1 MKFYQIISFISYHF
15 LHREVHKVSPYKYNK
30 YLGESRQ
37 GVRGKIHGNTGSIK
51 PSIEHTGNLL
61 FWYKK
66 KIMICLMYN
75 PWWYFLAYLSW
86 KLKRAFL
93 ITFCPLSVLKHF
105 QRDRFQPN
113 LAQNTLRYNQKS
125 CKFCWSIL
133 T

>member
-61 FWYKK
+61 FWYEK

-75 PWWYFLAYLSW
+75 P
-86 KLKRAFL
+86 
-93 ITFCPLSVLKHF
+93 
-105 QRDRFQPN
+105 
-113 LAQNTLRYNQKS
+113 
-125 CKFCWSIL
+125 
-133 T
+133 

>member
-66 KIMICLMYN
+66 KIMISPFITNSVHCIWVL
-75 PWWYFLAYLSW
+75 
-86 KLKRAFL
+86 L
-93 ITFCPLSVLKHF
+93 ISYELF
-105 QRDRFQPN
+105 
-113 LAQNTLRYNQKS
+113 Y
-125 CKFCWSIL
+125 
-133 T
+133 